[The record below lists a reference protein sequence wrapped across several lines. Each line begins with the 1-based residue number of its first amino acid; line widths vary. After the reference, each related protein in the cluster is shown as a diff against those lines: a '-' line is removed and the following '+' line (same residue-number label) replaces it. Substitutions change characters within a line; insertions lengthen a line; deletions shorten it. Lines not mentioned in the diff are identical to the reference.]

1 MLTLP
6 LSFRAVFDAL
16 YHNESWSD
24 YWSTNMYTIAIY
36 NALLFFF
43 GSYVP
48 MLMQIF
54 SLVFGFVRHK
64 QVKVFRPIQDSSK
77 GSHR

>member
-6 LSFRAVFDAL
+6 LSFRAVFDAM
-16 YHNESWSD
+16 YHNESWD
-24 YWSTNMYTIAIY
+24 NYWNSSMYTVAIY

-64 QVKVFRPIQDSSK
+64 QVKVFTPIQDSSK